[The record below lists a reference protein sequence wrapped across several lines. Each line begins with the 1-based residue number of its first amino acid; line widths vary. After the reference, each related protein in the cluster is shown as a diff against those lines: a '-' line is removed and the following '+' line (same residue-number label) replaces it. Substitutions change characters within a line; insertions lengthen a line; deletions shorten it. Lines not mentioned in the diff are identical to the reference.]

1 MRKLILFLIA
11 VLCVSSA
18 VSAAGNRARTSGGA
32 KPVVGWYTGVI
43 PPTVVEDMKIISR
56 YAEDKIGI
64 GLEFVSAE
72 DAARE
77 VMVQSGQPFD
87 IMNLDAGPFLA
98 YVDMGGCAD
107 ITDLVKSQTP
117 ALWNSMPAALWAAGT
132 YRNRIY
138 AVPIYKDVA
147 TTAFTIW
154 DTRSI
159 GKYGLQSYINDTTI
173 PGLDR
178 TFREIKRQDPS
189 FYITIGRGN
198 DFQLGRLIDGMS
210 SGIASAAIFGVRLDD
225 RSRRVI
231 SPMQDDPQFIEGL
244 KSIRQW
250 YVDGLFSPDQSTNP
264 NPWLPPD
271 LGAPIFTHG
280 SGWPSAASIWAG
292 WNHNPDGTTPVET
305 WMGPWNSTDATRN
318 AMNFIGANSPHT
330 VESLKILELASTDP
344 LFRDMLA
351 YGIEGKHFTYI
362 TRPVGQTPGVLHKT
376 GAAWEGPYAYKTGAW
391 FIETASG
398 TKPVISSTDDDL
410 NRLGEVADQNARART
425 SVMMGFTM
433 DVSNLLTEITN
444 VNAVWDRYG
453 NILFGGVEDPAV
465 LIPRIM
471 AELNAV
477 GLQRIKDEA
486 QRQVNEWARTNPLP

>member
-1 MRKLILFLIA
+1 MRKVILFLIA
-11 VLCVSSA
+11 ALCVSSA
-18 VSAAGNRARTSGGA
+18 VSAAGNRARTSGSA
-32 KPVVGWYTGVI
+32 KPVVGWHTGVI
-43 PPTVVEDMKIISR
+43 PPTVIEDMKIISK

-87 IMNLDAGPFLA
+87 IMNLDAGPFLRWA
-98 YVDMGGCAD
+98 DMGGCAD
-107 ITDLVKSQTP
+107 ITDLVKSETP

-154 DTRSI
+154 DTRSVN
-159 GKYGLQSYINDTTI
+159 KYGLHSYINDTTL
-173 PGLDR
+173 PGLDKA
-178 TFREIKRQDPS
+178 FREIKRQDPS
-189 FYITIGRGN
+189 FYITVGKN
-198 DFQLGRLIDGMS
+198 SDFQLGRLIDQLS
-210 SGIASAAIFGVRLDD
+210 TGIPHAFFGVRLDD
-225 RSRRVI
+225 RNRRVI
-231 SPMQDDPQFIEGL
+231 TPMQDDPDYIEGL
-244 KSIRQW
+244 KIIRQW
-250 YVDGLFSPDQSTNP
+250 YLDGLFSPDQSMSADA
-264 NPWLPPD
+264 WLPPD
-271 LGAPIFTHG
+271 LGAPVISFG

-292 WNHNPDGTTPVET
+292 WNHNPDGTTPVES

-330 VESLKILELASTDP
+330 KESLRILELASTDP

-351 YGIEGKHFTYI
+351 YGVEGKHFTYT
-362 TRPVGQTPGVLHKT
+362 TRPAGQTPGVVHKT
-376 GAAWEGPYAYKTGAW
+376 GVNWEGPYGYKTGAW
-391 FIETASG
+391 FIETPSG

-410 NRLGEVADQNARART
+410 DRLGEIADQNSRART

-433 DVSNLLTEITN
+433 DTSNLLTEIAN
-444 VNAVWDRYG
+444 VNTVWDRYG
-453 NILFGGVEDPAV
+453 ALIFGGVEDPAV
-465 LIPRIM
+465 IVPRVM
-471 AELNAV
+471 AELNAA